1 MMTSIGIAYIVCG
14 FVYLIAC
21 VMDGPDL
28 KPRWKKWL
36 GGRLERLANYYYPIN
51 YVCKIR
57 YKTRWK
63 TREVP
68 VHLPPI
74 EVTTYD
80 IKKIEQ
86 AFLLREGDLF
96 EARMH
101 EDMARR
107 SGMFFPPMMTVDG
120 IVARTKEK
128 CLYSVIDA
136 VKPFITIEEDRD
148 SNYPEIIVRGSIC
161 VGVKR
166 K

>member
-1 MMTSIGIAYIVCG
+1 
-14 FVYLIAC
+14 
-21 VMDGPDL
+21 MDGPDL

-36 GGRLERLANYYYPIN
+36 GMKLEGYANELKPIDYCLRGKCRFYN
-51 YVCKIR
+51 IATMNALNSTPCLV
-57 YKTRWK
+57 
-63 TREVP
+63 VSD
-68 VHLPPI
+68 
-74 EVTTYD
+74 YD

-86 AFLLREGDLF
+86 AFLLSDGELF

-107 SGMFFPPMMTVDG
+107 SGMFLPPMMTVDG

-136 VKPFITIEEDRD
+136 VKPFVTIEEDRE
-148 SNYPEIIVRGSIC
+148 SNYPEIIVRGSIH

-166 K
+166 N